1 MRTVRKFAYAFL
13 STILLVPAV
22 LFAQG
27 VVISGRVVG
36 ASGEPLPSASVFI
49 QGYGVGATTD
59 ADGRYTIQVPSARVQ
74 GQAVTLTARR
84 IGYTSQ
90 NAQVSLTAG
99 NISRDFNL
107 ALNPFQLG
115 EVVVTGA
122 GTTTTVE
129 KLGNVRNT
137 VDSSLI
143 RRSNESNVVNAL
155 AAKAPNVVVS
165 SQSGEPGASSYIQIR
180 GNRTIQSTGQPL
192 FIVDGVPID
201 NSTFS
206 TTANTAS
213 TVTTNRASDINP
225 SDIESVEILKGSA
238 AAAIYGAAAGQ
249 GVVMITTK
257 SGHSGATKYSLQGN
271 YSVDHVTHAVPLQT
285 TYGQGSNGVTP
296 VCAVR
301 GCRLGSTSFG
311 PKLAAGTPV
320 YDHFGELFRNGST
333 ADNTLTASGGND
345 RTLFYVSGTRTNQ
358 IGIVKGPSSFYD
370 KTSVRLKASHRLTDR
385 FNVGGSVSYVDD
397 RGAFIQKGS
406 NISGLLLGA
415 LRTPPEFNNQN
426 WLDTIAVGGAA
437 LHRSYRYPRPTAT
450 SESNPVTRGYDNP
463 FFVLNRDVA
472 TGAVGRTFGN
482 INADYSPNDWFTIR
496 ETLGSDY
503 YADERLEALPLTSST
518 FPQGQ
523 VSRLDLVN
531 LIIDHNLVA
540 TATKTFSPN
549 LGGSLTLGNNLQSR
563 HYKQLFA
570 QGSVLIA
577 PIPYQ
582 LDNTIPSNLQTDEFE
597 SLIHTQSYFGQ
608 ATLDLFNQLFL
619 TGGQRHAHRSPASAG
634 SPSDSLTHCCG

>member
-1 MRTVRKFAYAFL
+1 MRTVRKFVSAIL
-13 STILLVPAV
+13 PTILLVPAV

-27 VVISGRVVG
+27 AVISGRVVG

-49 QGYGVGATTD
+49 QGYGVGSTTD
-59 ADGRYTIQVPSARVQ
+59 ADGRYTIQVPSARVN
-74 GQAVTLTARR
+74 GQTVTLTARR
-84 IGYTSQ
+84 IGYTGQ
-90 NAQVSLTAG
+90 NAQVLLTAG
-99 NISRDFNL
+99 NIARDFNL

-122 GTTTTVE
+122 GTTSSAE
-129 KLGNVRNT
+129 KLGNVRNS
-137 VDSSLI
+137 VDSTLI
-143 RRSNESNVVNAL
+143 RKSNETNIVNAL

-165 SQSGEPGASSYIQIR
+165 SQSGDPGASAYIQIR

-192 FIVDGVPID
+192 FVVDGVPID
-201 NSTFS
+201 NDTYS
-206 TTANTAS
+206 TTANTAG
-213 TVTTNRASDINP
+213 TVTTNRSSDVNP
-225 SDIESVEILKGSA
+225 NDIESVEILKGSA
-238 AAAIYGAAAGQ
+238 AAAIYGSAAGQ

-257 SGHSGATKYSLQGN
+257 SGHAGATRYSFQGN
-271 YSVDHVTHAVPLQT
+271 YSTDKVTHAVPLQT
-285 TYGQGSNGVTP
+285 TYGQGFGGAGVTC
-296 VCAVR
+296 VAR
-301 GCRLGSTSFG
+301 GCRVGSTSWG
-311 PKLAAGTPV
+311 PKLAAGTPI
-320 YDHFGELFRNGST
+320 YDHFGELFRTGLT

-358 IGIVKGPSSFYD
+358 RGIVKGPSSFYD
-370 KTSVRLKASHRLTDR
+370 RTSVRLKASHRLTDR

-406 NISGLLLGA
+406 NLSGLLLGA

-426 WLDTIAVGGAA
+426 WLDTVVTGGAA

-450 SESNPVTRGYDNP
+450 SESNPVGRGYDNP

-503 YADERLEALPLTSST
+503 YADERLEALPLTSSS
-518 FPQGQ
+518 FPQGR
-523 VSRLDLVN
+523 VTRLDLVN

-549 LGGSLTLGNNLQSR
+549 LGGSLTLGNNLNSK
-563 HYKQLFA
+563 HYKRLTE

-577 PIPYQ
+577 PTPYQ
-582 LDNTIPSNLQTDEFE
+582 LNNTIPANTASDEFE
-597 SLIHTQSYFGQ
+597 SLIHTQAYFGQ
-608 ATLDLFNQLFL
+608 ATLDVFNQVFL
-619 TGGQRHAHRSPASAG
+619 TAG
-634 SPSDSLTHCCG
+634 LRNDGSSTAG